1 LDANGAAE
9 VAVEWLTGDAAACG
23 TTGTTERT
31 GEDPMRR
38 VVAIICGVIAFALLY
53 AGLAFAT
60 HALGTTETDRASLSL
75 SRVVVADA
83 ARMAPSEHPPL
94 A

>member
-1 LDANGAAE
+1 
-9 VAVEWLTGDAAACG
+9 
-23 TTGTTERT
+23 
-31 GEDPMRR
+31 MRR

-60 HALGTTETDRASLSL
+60 HALGTAETDLASLAL
-75 SRVVVADA
+75 SRAGTMDV

-94 A
+94 V

>member
-1 LDANGAAE
+1 
-9 VAVEWLTGDAAACG
+9 
-23 TTGTTERT
+23 
-31 GEDPMRR
+31 
-38 VVAIICGVIAFALLY
+38 VAIICGVIAFALLY

>member
-1 LDANGAAE
+1 
-9 VAVEWLTGDAAACG
+9 
-23 TTGTTERT
+23 
-31 GEDPMRR
+31 MRR